1 MGYIRNDFELP
12 REGGWC
18 QHYKRKSGHLRLLYG
33 DCRVEL
39 QEGSFRRDNQQL
51 SLWQRRT
58 HLPNP
63 IDTGTA
69 MLAYSVWARATRARS
84 ALMASCFTN
93 QTSGD
98 TFSKIGA
105 LVVSLSELNLRA
117 PAGLVIGSSL
127 YRL

>member
-1 MGYIRNDFELP
+1 VVPALQTKVRSSSLVV
-12 REGGWC
+12 R
-18 QHYKRKSGHLRLLYG
+18 RLQS
-33 DCRVEL
+33 RVA
-39 QEGSFRRDNQQL
+39 EGSFRRDSQQL

-69 MLAYSVWARATRARS
+69 MLAYSVWARATRAGS

-98 TFSKIGA
+98 TFSKIDA
-105 LVVSLSELNLRA
+105 LVVSLSELNLGA